1 MTPNA
6 VAAIRKVLD
15 EAEGALGLRIAV
27 HGGCG
32 GPQYEMGLEG
42 QAREGDAVLHI
53 DNLLLFVDQQ
63 SKPWLE
69 GVQVDF
75 CDTPAATGFV
85 FNTPGLCGSC
95 SRQGNC
101 GS

>member
-1 MTPNA
+1 LTPNA
-6 VAAIRKVLD
+6 IAAIRKVLD

-27 HGGCG
+27 QGGCG
-32 GPQYEMGLEG
+32 GLQYEMGLEG
-42 QAREGDAVLHI
+42 EARDGDAVLHI
-53 DNLLLFVDQQ
+53 DNLLLFVDRE

-95 SRQGNC
+95 GRQGNC